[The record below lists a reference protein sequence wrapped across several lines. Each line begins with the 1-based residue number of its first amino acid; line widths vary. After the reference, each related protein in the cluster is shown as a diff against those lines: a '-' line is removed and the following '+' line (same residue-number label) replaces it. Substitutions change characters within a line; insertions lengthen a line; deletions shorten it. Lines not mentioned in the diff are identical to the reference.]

1 LTKNQTSV
9 SIKCLNFQSRRS
21 FMFQLLARLGERSAK
36 RPWRV
41 LITFILSIVLLGG
54 VAGAVGAGFT
64 TEVRIGNTDSQ
75 QATDLLVSEFPQAA
89 GDTATLVFY
98 ADTEAGVTDPDV
110 QARLIETFEEIA
122 EQEDVDSVTPLQVSG
137 DKTTGFVNVVFDKPA
152 ADLSASHLERL
163 ELSVEQVHELDVETS
178 MRGPVVDR
186 WRDREP
192 PIGEFLGILAA
203 FVLITLLFRSF
214 TATMVTIGAALIG
227 LILGNSVLAVVSG
240 FTDIPSVA
248 PTIAIM
254 LGLGA
259 GIDYALFMVARYRA
273 RLRAGDDRVTA
284 AANANGSTGK
294 SIITAGAI
302 VVVSILGLYVTGI
315 DVIGR
320 MGLAAAIVVAV
331 TAITAVTLVPAFLKM
346 AGRRVLPRKE
356 RKQEQAVEV
365 SEAAEGE
372 RSRKIASS
380 VAKRPWIWTTAS
392 TLLLLFA
399 ASPALNLQL
408 GQPDDGN
415 RPVGD
420 TMRVAYDR
428 LDEGFGVGFNGP
440 LLVAID
446 LNTTNA
452 DDLIPQLTEEL
463 NALDGV
469 AAVGQ
474 AQLSDD
480 GDVAVLTVIPES
492 APQDKETSELVAEI
506 RSNVIPQTTE
516 GTDAT
521 AYVGGQTATF
531 DDLATKVSDSLVLLV
546 LVVVGLSLLLLT
558 YFFRSILLPIA
569 SAFMNLLSIGADYGV
584 VTLAFQTEWGAALLG
599 VDQQPVVSFVPMLM
613 FAILFGLSMDYNV
626 FLISAV
632 REAKDAGDSAR
643 AALIRGVGKTAS
655 LISVAGAIMALV
667 FLGFM
672 ITTETEVKMI
682 GLGLAVAVIVDVTI
696 VRLILAPALITLL
709 GERAWWLPKWLD
721 KRLGI
726 QPAMSH

>member
-1 LTKNQTSV
+1 
-9 SIKCLNFQSRRS
+9 
-21 FMFQLLARLGERSAK
+21 MFHLLARLGERSAK

-89 GDTATLVFY
+89 GDTATLVFHV
-98 ADTEAGVTDPDV
+98 DTDAGVTDPDI
-110 QARLIETFEEIA
+110 QARLVETFEEIA
-122 EQEDVDSVTPLQVSG
+122 DQEDVDSVTPLQVSE
-137 DKTTGFVNVVFDKPA
+137 DKSTGFVNVVFDKPA

-203 FVLITLLFRSF
+203 FVLITMLFRSF
-214 TATMVTIGAALIG
+214 TATMVTIGAALLG

-331 TAITAVTLVPAFLKM
+331 TAITAVTLVPALLKM

-356 RKQEQAVEV
+356 RKQEQALEV
-365 SEAAEGE
+365 SEAGEGE

-380 VAKRPWIWTTAS
+380 VAKRPWLWTTAS

-415 RPVGD
+415 RPAGD
-420 TMRVAYDR
+420 TMRIAYDR

-440 LLVAID
+440 LMVAVD
-446 LNTTNA
+446 LNSTAA
-452 DDLIPQLTEEL
+452 DDLIPKLTEEL
-463 NALDGV
+463 SALDGV
-469 AAVGQ
+469 AAVSP
-474 AQLSDD
+474 AQLSDG
-480 GDVAVLTVIPES
+480 GDVAVVTVIPET
-492 APQDKETSELVAEI
+492 APQDKATSDLVAEI
-506 RSNVIPQTTE
+506 RGTVIPQAVE
-516 GTDAT
+516 GTDAN

-569 SAFMNLLSIGADYGV
+569 SAFMNLLSIGAAYGV

-632 REAKDAGDSAR
+632 REAKDAGDTAK

-721 KRLGI
+721 KRLGK
-726 QPAMSH
+726 QPAMTH

>member
-1 LTKNQTSV
+1 
-9 SIKCLNFQSRRS
+9 
-21 FMFQLLARLGERSAK
+21 
-36 RPWRV
+36 
-41 LITFILSIVLLGG
+41 
-54 VAGAVGAGFT
+54 
-64 TEVRIGNTDSQ
+64 
-75 QATDLLVSEFPQAA
+75 
-89 GDTATLVFY
+89 
-98 ADTEAGVTDPDV
+98 
-110 QARLIETFEEIA
+110 
-122 EQEDVDSVTPLQVSG
+122 
-137 DKTTGFVNVVFDKPA
+137 
-152 ADLSASHLERL
+152 
-163 ELSVEQVHELDVETS
+163 
-178 MRGPVVDR
+178 
-186 WRDREP
+186 
-192 PIGEFLGILAA
+192 
-203 FVLITLLFRSF
+203 
-214 TATMVTIGAALIG
+214 
-227 LILGNSVLAVVSG
+227 
-240 FTDIPSVA
+240 
-248 PTIAIM
+248 

-331 TAITAVTLVPAFLKM
+331 TAITAVTLVPALLKM

-356 RKQEQAVEV
+356 RKQEQALEV
-365 SEAAEGE
+365 SEAGEGE

-380 VAKRPWIWTTAS
+380 VAKRPWLWTTAS

-420 TMRVAYDR
+420 TMRIAYDR

-440 LLVAID
+440 LMVAID
-446 LNTTNA
+446 LNSTAA
-452 DDLIPQLTEEL
+452 DDLIPKLTEKL
-463 NALDGV
+463 SALDGV
-469 AAVGQ
+469 AAVSP
-474 AQLSDD
+474 AQLSDG
-480 GDVAVLTVIPES
+480 GDVAVLTVIPET
-492 APQDKETSELVAEI
+492 APQDKATSDLVAQI
-506 RSNVIPQTTE
+506 RSDVIPEAVE
-516 GTDAT
+516 GTDAN

-569 SAFMNLLSIGADYGV
+569 SAFMNLLSIGAAYGV

-721 KRLGI
+721 KRLGK
-726 QPAMSH
+726 QPAMTH

>member
-1 LTKNQTSV
+1 MS
-9 SIKCLNFQSRRS
+9 
-21 FMFQLLARLGERSAK
+21 QLLARLGERSAK

-41 LITFILSIVLLGG
+41 LITFIASIVVLGG

-64 TEVRIGNTDSQ
+64 NEVRLGNTDSQ
-75 QATDLLVSEFPQAA
+75 QAADLLSSEFPQAA
-89 GDTATLVFY
+89 GDTATLVFHL
-98 ADTEAGVTDPDV
+98 DSDAGVTDPEV

-122 EQEDVDSVTPLQVSG
+122 DQVDVNAVTPMQISE
-137 DKTTGFVNVVFDKPA
+137 DKSTGFVNVVFDKPA
-152 ADLSASHLERL
+152 ADLSAAHLGRL
-163 ELSVEQVHELDVETS
+163 EASVEQVHELDVETS

-192 PIGEFLGILAA
+192 PIGEFLGLLAA
-203 FVLITLLFRSF
+203 FILITLLFRSF
-214 TATMVTIGAALIG
+214 TATMVTIGAALLG
-227 LILGNSVLAVVSG
+227 LILGNTVLAVVSG

-259 GIDYALFMVARYRA
+259 GIDYALFMVSRFRA
-273 RLRAGDDRVTA
+273 RLRAGDDPVTA
-284 AANANGSTGK
+284 AANSNMSTGK

-331 TAITAVTLVPAFLKM
+331 TAVTAVTLVPALLKF
-346 AGRRVLPRKE
+346 AGRRVLPKKE
-356 RKQEQAVEV
+356 RKAEV
-365 SEAAEGE
+365 LAETTDGGE
-372 RSRKIASS
+372 GNRSRKIATS
-380 VAKRPWIWTTAS
+380 VSKRPWIWATAS

-420 TMRVAYDR
+420 TMRMAYDR

-440 LLVAID
+440 LMIAVD
-446 LNTTNA
+446 LNSTA
-452 DDLIPQLTEEL
+452 AEDLIPSLTTEL
-463 NALDGV
+463 KALDGV
-469 AAVGQ
+469 AAVGP
-474 AQLSDD
+474 AQFSDG
-480 GDVAVLTVIPES
+480 GDVAVLTVIPET
-492 APQDKETSELVAEI
+492 APQSSETSDLVREI
-506 RSNVIPQTTE
+506 RNDVVPQAIA
-516 GTDAT
+516 GTDAKVH
-521 AYVGGQTATF
+521 VGGQTATF

-558 YFFRSILLPIA
+558 YFFRSIALPIA
-569 SAFMNLLSIGADYGV
+569 SAFMNLLSIGAAYGV
-584 VTLAFQTEWGAALLG
+584 VTLAFQTEFGAALLG

-626 FLISAV
+626 FLISAIK
-632 REAKDAGDSAR
+632 EAKDAGNTAK
-643 AALIRGVGKTAS
+643 AALIQGVGKTAS

-696 VRLILAPALITLL
+696 VRLVLAPALISLL
-709 GERAWWLPKWLD
+709 GERAWWVPKWLD
-721 KRLGI
+721 KRLGKG
-726 QPAMSH
+726 PAMQH

>member
-1 LTKNQTSV
+1 
-9 SIKCLNFQSRRS
+9 
-21 FMFQLLARLGERSAK
+21 MFHLLARLGERSAK

-41 LITFILSIVLLGG
+41 LITFIASIVVLGG

-64 TEVRIGNTDSQ
+64 NEVRLGNTDSQ
-75 QATDLLVSEFPQAA
+75 KATDLLASEFPQAS
-89 GDTATLVFY
+89 GDSATLVFY
-98 ADTEAGVTDPDV
+98 TDASGGVTEASIQAKLKDTFDEISKQDDV
-110 QARLIETFEEIA
+110 NTI
-122 EQEDVDSVTPLQVSG
+122 TPLQVSADG
-137 DKTTGFVNVVFDKPA
+137 STGFVNVVFDKPA
-152 ADLSASHLERL
+152 AELSADHLNRL
-163 ELSVEQVHELDVETS
+163 ESSVEQVANEGVETS

-192 PIGEFLGILAA
+192 PIGEFLGIFAA
-203 FVLITLLFRSF
+203 LILITLLFRSF
-214 TATMVTIGAALIG
+214 TATAVTIGAALIG

-259 GIDYALFMVARYRA
+259 GIDYALFMVSRYRA
-273 RLRAGDDRVTA
+273 RLRAGDDRITA
-284 AANANGSTGK
+284 AANANSSTGK
-294 SIITAGAI
+294 SVITAGAI

-331 TAITAVTLVPAFLKM
+331 TAVTAVTLVPALMKL

-356 RKQEQAVEV
+356 RK
-365 SEAAEGE
+365 AENIIDEGKAE
-372 RSRKIASS
+372 EGARSRKIAGS
-380 VAKRPWIWTTAS
+380 VAKRPWLWATAS
-392 TLLLLFA
+392 SLVLLLA

-428 LDEGFGVGFNGP
+428 LDEGFGAGFNGP
-440 LLVAID
+440 LLIAVD
-446 LNTTNA
+446 LSSEDSTS
-452 DDLIPQLTEEL
+452 LIPELTKKL
-463 NALDGV
+463 GSVDGV
-469 AAVGQ
+469 EAVGP
-474 AQLSDD
+474 AQFSDS
-480 GDVAVLTVIPES
+480 GDVAVLTVIPAT
-492 APQDKETSELVAEI
+492 APQSQETSDLVSEL
-506 RSNVIPQTTE
+506 RSDVIPSALE
-516 GTDAT
+516 GTEAK

-558 YFFRSILLPIA
+558 YFFRSIALPIA
-569 SAFMNLLSIGADYGV
+569 SALMNLLSIGAAYGV

-632 REAKDAGDSAR
+632 REAKDAGVSAKQ
-643 AALIRGVGKTAS
+643 ALINGVGKTAS

-696 VRLILAPALITLL
+696 VRLVLAPALITLL
-709 GERAWWLPKWLD
+709 GERAWWLPKWME
-721 KRLGI
+721 KRLGK
-726 QPAMSH
+726 QPVLSH

>member
-1 LTKNQTSV
+1 MS
-9 SIKCLNFQSRRS
+9 
-21 FMFQLLARLGERSAK
+21 QLLARIGAQAAK
-36 RPWRV
+36 GPWRV
-41 LITFILSIVLLGG
+41 LISFIVSIVLLGG
-54 VAGAVGAGFT
+54 VAGAVGAGYT
-64 TEVRIGNTDSQ
+64 TEVRLGNTDSQ
-75 QATDLLVSEFPQAA
+75 KASDLLMDEFPQAS
-89 GDTATLVFY
+89 GDSATLVFY
-98 ADTEAGVTDPDV
+98 SDGSGGITDSDIQTV
-110 QARLIETFEEIA
+110 LLETFD
-122 EQEDVDSVTPLQVSG
+122 DVAGQADVNTVTPLQISE
-137 DKTTGFVNVVFDKPA
+137 DNSTGFVNVVFDKPA
-152 ADLSASHLERL
+152 ADLSAEHLKRL
-163 ELSVEQVHELDVETS
+163 ELAVEQVSDAGVETS

-192 PIGEFLGILAA
+192 PVGEFLGIFAA
-203 FVLITLLFRSF
+203 LVLITLLFRSF
-214 TATMVTIGAALIG
+214 PATLVTIGAALIG
-227 LILGNSVLAVVSG
+227 LVLGNSALAVVSG

-259 GIDYALFMVARYRA
+259 GIDYALFMVSRFRA
-273 RLRAGDDRVTA
+273 RLRAGDDVISA
-284 AANANGSTGK
+284 AANSNGSTGK

-320 MGLAAAIVVAV
+320 MGLAASIVVAF
-331 TAITAVTLVPAFLKM
+331 TAMTAVTLVPALLKF
-346 AGRRVLPRKE
+346 AGRRVLPKRE
-356 RKQEQAVEV
+356 RAIEGALAVDE
-365 SEAAEGE
+365 SGEGNS
-372 RSRKIASS
+372 SRKIATFVS
-380 VAKRPWIWTTAS
+380 KRPWMWATAS
-392 TLLLLFA
+392 SLLLLLA

-428 LDEGFGVGFNGP
+428 LDDGFGAGFNGP

-446 LNTTNA
+446 LNSVAAEDILPEFA
-452 DDLIPQLTEEL
+452 DEL
-463 NALDGV
+463 NAVDGV
-469 AAVGQ
+469 KAVAP
-474 AQLSDD
+474 AQLSDS
-480 GDVAVLTVIPES
+480 GDVAVITVIPET
-492 APQDKETSELVAEI
+492 APQSTETSDLVKEI
-506 RSNVIPQTTE
+506 RNSVIPGVVD
-516 GTDAT
+516 GTDAN

-558 YFFRSILLPIA
+558 YFFRSIALPIA
-569 SAFMNLLSIGADYGV
+569 SAFMNLLSIGAAYGV

-632 REAKDAGDSAR
+632 REAKDAGESAKK
-643 AALIRGVGKTAS
+643 ALIQGVGRTAS

-682 GLGLAVAVIVDVTI
+682 GLGLAVAVIVDVTV

-721 KRLGI
+721 KRLGK
-726 QPAMSH
+726 QPVLAH